1 MSDVSFLGSMVSNS
15 VTTTEGGGTINY
27 DKLTNQ
33 PIRNISGTKVN
44 LSTLDS
50 GVYNI
55 SGTWCMCADDVE
67 RDTPNDDLFF
77 VSNDDDGCTVTRI
90 SAGHIYTLSLPVGGT
105 AANIEDGTVATWG
118 DLADSMVGDFG
129 GGA

>member
-1 MSDVSFLGSMVSNS
+1 MSDVSFLVSMVNKSGNS
-15 VTTTEGGGTINY
+15 TEGGGTTNY
-27 DKLTNQ
+27 DMLTNQ

-50 GVYNI
+50 GVYSI

-77 VSNDDDGCTVTRI
+77 VSNGNDSCTVTRI
-90 SAGHIYTLSLPVGGT
+90 SAGHIYTLSLPIGGT
-105 AANIEDGTVATWG
+105 AANIEDGAVATWG

-129 GGA
+129 SGA

>member
-1 MSDVSFLGSMVSNS
+1 MSDVSFVSSMVSNS
-15 VTTTEGGGTINY
+15 GTTTEGGGTINY

-77 VSNDDDGCTVTRI
+77 VSNSDGGCTVTRI
-90 SAGHIYTLSLPVGGT
+90 SAGKIYTMTLPANGT
-105 AANIEDGTVATWG
+105 AVNIEDGAVATWG

-129 GGA
+129 SGA